1 MVSMKDIAAA
11 CHVSVATVSK
21 ALNGHRDISEETK
34 LHIKKV
40 AKDMGYFPNS
50 VARALKTNK
59 TFEFL
64 KEKTQVNFVST
75 IDGDSP
81 SCRPFKDPMLFD
93 NKINCAIIARSEAK
107 KYDK

>member
-50 VARALKTNK
+50 VARALKTNN
-59 TFEFL
+59 TFNIGVL
-64 KEKTQVNFVST
+64 FVEEVHSGLT
-75 IDGDSP
+75 HNY
-81 SCRPFKDPMLFD
+81 F
-93 NKINCAIIARSEAK
+93 
-107 KYDK
+107 

>member
-1 MVSMKDIAAA
+1 M
-11 CHVSVATVSK
+11 
-21 ALNGHRDISEETK
+21 
-34 LHIKKV
+34 
-40 AKDMGYFPNS
+40 
-50 VARALKTNK
+50 NK

-81 SCRPFKDPMLFD
+81 SGRPFKDPVLFD
-93 NKINCAIIARSEAK
+93 NKINCVIIARSEAK